1 MSLPQANDAT
11 AVTARVRAMDR
22 DAALARRDTLV
33 PELIRHN
40 ELYHTDDAA
49 EISDREYDLLYREL
63 ELIEDR
69 FPDLV
74 QSDSPTH
81 RIGATPVDG
90 LMPFVHAQPMLSL
103 GNAFSEADLRD
114 YDIRLRKRLADQCPP
129 VIPYIVEPKLDGLA
143 MELVYEDG
151 VLVGAGTRGDGERGE
166 DVLHNVQTIRAIPA
180 RLATAKPPS
189 RVDIR
194 GEVLF
199 DVAGFHRMN
208 DTRVTRGD
216 KAFENPR
223 NAAAGTIRQLDPSV
237 TARRPLTFMAH
248 SFGASEGV
256 DLPETHH
263 EQLALV
269 HSWGMPINAL
279 NTVCDGIDAVIAAIA
294 MVGAARGSMAVEID
308 GAVVKVDEV
317 RLQRELGFVT
327 RSPRWAIAYKYPP
340 EQTTTQLEDVGFQV
354 GRTGAVTP
362 VAYLKPVRVG
372 GVTVSRAS
380 LHNSDQLLRLDLR
393 IGSTVVL
400 QRSGDVIPQVVGVVP
415 DDQHDERPAATYPE
429 TCPECDT
436 PLVRDG
442 DAVVIR
448 CPNTLSCPAQLRAA
462 VRHFG
467 SRLAMDIEGLGEKS
481 VEQLIESKLVTR
493 VSDLY
498 ALTVDQVEGLE
509 RMGPKLSELLVA
521 NIAKSCTQPLRRVL
535 TALGIP
541 EVGESTSRDLATHF
555 GGIDALAN
563 ASLEDLT
570 AVHGIGDIVAQ
581 NIVMWFADPKHSEEV
596 RRLRELGVHFPE
608 EDAVNDQPV
617 NEAVAGK
624 TFVLTGTLPTMTR
637 GEAKALLLAAGAAV
651 KGSVSK
657 KTDFVVAGAD
667 SGSKLTKAR
676 DLEVAVLD
684 EDTLRTLLG
693 IA

>member
-1 MSLPQANDAT
+1 MEDLMSLPQANDAAT
-11 AVTARVRAMDR
+11 VTASVRAMNR
-22 DAALARRDTLV
+22 DAARARRDTLV
-33 PELIRHN
+33 PELVRHN
-40 ELYHTDDAA
+40 RLYHTEDAA
-49 EISDREYDLLYREL
+49 EIDDRAYDLLYREL

-74 QSDSPTH
+74 LPDSPTH
-81 RIGATPVDG
+81 RVGDAAVEG
-90 LMPFVHAQPMLSL
+90 LVPFIHAQPMLSL

-114 YDIRLRKRLADQCPP
+114 FDSRLRKRLADQCPAI
-129 VIPYIVEPKLDGLA
+129 IPYIVEPKLDGLA

-151 VLVGAGTRGDGERGE
+151 VLTGAGTRGDGERGE
-166 DVLHNVQTIRAIPA
+166 DVLHNVQTIRAIPS
-180 RLATAKPPS
+180 RLATTTPPR

-208 DTRVTRGD
+208 ETRVARGD

-256 DLPETHH
+256 NLPETHH

-269 HSWGMPINAL
+269 HSWGMPINAM
-279 NTVCDGIDAVIAAIA
+279 NTVCSGIDDVIEAIA
-294 MVGAARGSMAVEID
+294 KVGAARGDMATEID
-308 GAVVKVDEV
+308 GAVVKVDDV

-340 EQTTTQLEDVGFQV
+340 EQTTTELEDVGFQV
-354 GRTGAVTP
+354 GRTGAITP

-380 LHNSDQLLRLDLR
+380 LHNSDQLIRLDLR

-415 DDQHDERPAATYPE
+415 DDQHEERPAATYPE

-467 SRLAMDIEGLGEKS
+467 SRLAMDIEGLG
-481 VEQLIESKLVTR
+481 
-493 VSDLY
+493 
-498 ALTVDQVEGLE
+498 
-509 RMGPKLSELLVA
+509 
-521 NIAKSCTQPLRRVL
+521 
-535 TALGIP
+535 
-541 EVGESTSRDLATHF
+541 
-555 GGIDALAN
+555 
-563 ASLEDLT
+563 
-570 AVHGIGDIVAQ
+570 
-581 NIVMWFADPKHSEEV
+581 
-596 RRLRELGVHFPE
+596 
-608 EDAVNDQPV
+608 
-617 NEAVAGK
+617 
-624 TFVLTGTLPTMTR
+624 
-637 GEAKALLLAAGAAV
+637 
-651 KGSVSK
+651 
-657 KTDFVVAGAD
+657 
-667 SGSKLTKAR
+667 
-676 DLEVAVLD
+676 
-684 EDTLRTLLG
+684 
-693 IA
+693 